1 MKSQR
6 DESQFTAQAAP
17 SAKLDRDAMGT
28 RWMERP
34 DGRAKVTGRLAYLTD
49 RKSEHMLHGKVLR
62 SRHPHARIIHVD
74 ISAAVSMPGV
84 HAVLTAEDVPGLN
97 GYGIVTQD
105 IPVFCTDRVRH
116 VGDVIAAIAAET
128 PEQASAA
135 AEAIYVDYEPLPV
148 VDDPLRALEPDAP
161 QLHEMGNMLH
171 ETLVLRGDINAAFA
185 QCAAIVEEVYTTP
198 RQLHLYMETEG
209 GLFVPEEDGRLT
221 VYSATQHGYMD
232 RMQLA
237 RILALPESSIR
248 VVSSP
253 IGGSF
258 GGKDELNVQPYGAL
272 LAIRTGRPVRLHN
285 SRRESMRASIK
296 RHPMRIRMRTGAD
309 AEGKIVAH
317 HTEIVADTG
326 AYATLGREVL
336 QFATEHAT
344 GPYRIANVKTEGRSV
359 FTNNGIAGEFRGFGG
374 NQVIFALEGQLDRL
388 AERLGMDA
396 WELRRRNLREA
407 DDPGPVD
414 QIIVPTNGARDVW
427 DAALR
432 SSLMARRGQSKQG
445 DAPWLVRGV
454 GAAIVMHGGGLGYGI
469 PDPAGGRLALSADGK
484 IEAAF
489 GFEEFGQGVLSVL
502 QLLVCEHLNCAA
514 DDVRIV
520 IGDTDAVPH
529 TGSATASRATA
540 MAWQAMRQLVPPFA
554 AVLLAQA
561 AKLLACKEA
570 ELFTGA
576 GGVWRR
582 ALTSGQALDQPDL
595 AISYKQLAEAS
606 SESIMEQTAFDFPV
620 TPSPNPTTGAH
631 FLYTYASVVV
641 EAEVDL
647 LTGRVQV
654 LQADHYVAAGPV
666 VNPMGYLGQIEGGS
680 AMALGFTLTE
690 EAVMEE
696 GRYARGQLDTYMIP
710 TIRDMP
716 REVGVEAIEQLPA
729 GDPFGPRGV
738 GEIGTVGLA
747 PAIVSAIRAAC
758 GSWVNRLPV
767 RPEQL
772 IRPFHAFLKAD
783 LPSGHGA
790 QCPQVEVEVELER
803 GGDVHD

>member
-1 MKSQR
+1 MDSR
-6 DESQFTAQAAP
+6 LNDSPGRAAP
-17 SAKLDRDAMGT
+17 SVKLSRDTAGA
-28 RWMERP
+28 RWMDRP
-34 DGRAKVTGRLAYLTD
+34 DGHAKVTGQLAYLTD
-49 RKSEHMLHGKVLR
+49 RSIESMLHGKVLR
-62 SRHPHARIIHVD
+62 SRHPHAKLVHVD
-74 ISAAVSMPGV
+74 IAAAVSMPGV

-128 PEQASAA
+128 PEQAAAA
-135 AEAIYVDYEPLPV
+135 AEAIHVDYEPLPV
-148 VDDPLRALEPDAP
+148 VDDPLHALETDAP
-161 QLHEMGNMLH
+161 QLHEMGNLLH
-171 ETLVLRGDINAAFA
+171 ETRVCHGDINEAFA

-209 GLFVPEEDGRLT
+209 GLFIPEESGRLT
-221 VYSATQHGYMD
+221 VYSATQHGYKD

-237 RILALPESSIR
+237 RILAMPESSIR

-272 LAIRTGRPVRLHN
+272 LALRTGRPVRLHN

-309 AEGKIVAH
+309 AQGMLIAH
-317 HTEIVADTG
+317 HTEIIADTG

-344 GPYRIANVKTEGRSV
+344 GPYRIANVKTEGKSV

-374 NQVIFALEGQLDRL
+374 NQVIFALEGQMDRL

-407 DDPGPVD
+407 DDPGPLD
-414 QIIVPTNGARDVW
+414 QIIVPTDGASDVW
-427 DAALR
+427 ASAMR
-432 SSLMARRGQSKQG
+432 STMMARRGRVTQG
-445 DAPWLVRGV
+445 AKPWLVRGV

-502 QLLVCEHLNCAA
+502 QMLVCDRLQCSAA
-514 DDVRIV
+514 DVRIV

-540 MAWQAMRQLVPPFA
+540 MAWQAMQKLVPPFA
-554 AVLLAQA
+554 SAIVERAAQLLG
-561 AKLLACKEA
+561 CERE
-570 ELFTGA
+570 ELFTSE

-582 ALTSGQALDQPDL
+582 ASPLSAELPQLALT
-595 AISYKQLAEAS
+595 YKQLAES
-606 SESIMEQTAFDFPV
+606 SPARIIEQAAFDFPV
-620 TPSPNPTTGAH
+620 TPTVDPVFGAH
-631 FLYTYASVVV
+631 FLYTYASVAAEV
-641 EAEVDL
+641 EVDL

-654 LQADHYVAAGPV
+654 LQTDHYVAAGPV
-666 VNPMGYLGQIEGGS
+666 VNPMGFLGQIEGGS
-680 AMALGFTLTE
+680 VMALGFALTE
-690 EAVMEE
+690 DVVMEE

-710 TIRDMP
+710 TIRDIP
-716 REVGVEAIEQLPA
+716 AAVNVEAIEHLPA

-747 PAIVSAIRAAC
+747 PAIASAIRAAC
-758 GSWVNRLPV
+758 GTWVNRLPV

-772 IRPFHAFLKAD
+772 IRPYHTFLEGR
-783 LPSGHGA
+783 L
-790 QCPQVEVEVELER
+790 
-803 GGDVHD
+803 HD